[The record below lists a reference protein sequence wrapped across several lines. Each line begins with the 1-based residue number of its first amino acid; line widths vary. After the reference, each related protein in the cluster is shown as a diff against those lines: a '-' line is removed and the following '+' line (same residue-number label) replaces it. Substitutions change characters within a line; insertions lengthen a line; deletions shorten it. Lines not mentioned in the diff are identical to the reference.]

1 MDIFICK
8 SIGKRAYEMSIFY
21 NGNEWRNSLDNFKE
35 RIETIRYAETV
46 SEKVNKA
53 KEILSITDYILK
65 YDALSIF
72 DGMKLNDE
80 DNYFKRFLEYRSEAS
95 IEYQYVDCDAS
106 LLCVTMYVLLSNIL
120 KVDNILPQYRSS
132 VKYEIR
138 KDGMRFKGDTL
149 TSALYPIKLYLGCL
163 WEKAHESKRLQANKK
178 YLEFYQL
185 FDYVAKTGIPVA
197 PEGEWIEY
205 CLKHSDTIWNAMD
218 EPVRQFLR
226 SYMMFGNY
234 MRIPGNSYLTGNKR
248 WLSFNTARSNRGK
261 WDTVDTLLIK
271 IYVFYRCHDVT
282 YLESI
287 FTEQHRAIAQE
298 TISWLKEFK
307 DWKTFLEENC
317 LYAFVNSDSLI
328 PICMK
333 TGKEINGISAEKYDA
348 IPKNYQEFLV
358 FFRQLAERIQAR
370 NVCLYEKI
378 IKKDR

>member
-21 NGNEWRNSLDNFKE
+21 NENEWRNSLDNFKE
-35 RIETIRYAETV
+35 RIDAIRYAETV
-46 SEKVNKA
+46 SEKVNNA
-53 KEILSITDYILK
+53 KGLLSYTDFIMK

-72 DGMKLNDE
+72 DGMKLESE

-120 KVDNILPQYRSS
+120 KADNILPQYRSG

-138 KDGMRFKGDTL
+138 KGGMRFKGDTL

-163 WEKAHESKRLQANKK
+163 WEKVHESKRLQANKK

-205 CLKHSDTIWNAMD
+205 CLKHSDTIWNVMD
-218 EPVRQFLR
+218 EPVKQFLS

-234 MRIPGNSYLTGNKR
+234 MRVPGKSYSTGNKR
-248 WLSFNTARSNRGK
+248 WTSFNTARSNRGK

-271 IYVFYRCHDVT
+271 IYAFYRWHDVS

-333 TGKEINGISAEKYDA
+333 TGKTINGISAEKYDA

-358 FFRQLAERIQAR
+358 FFGQLAERIQAR
-370 NVCLYEKI
+370 NVYLYKKI
-378 IKKDR
+378 IQKDR

>member
-8 SIGKRAYEMSIFY
+8 LIVKVAYGMSIFY
-21 NGNEWRNSLDNFKE
+21 NENEWRNSLDNFKE
-35 RIETIRYAETV
+35 RVDAIRYAETV

-53 KEILSITDYILK
+53 KEILNTTDYILK

-72 DGMKLNDE
+72 DGMKINGE

-120 KVDNILPQYRSS
+120 KMDNILPQYRSS

-138 KDGMRFKGDTL
+138 NVGMRFKGDTL

-163 WEKAHESKRLQANKK
+163 WENVHENKRLQANKK

-205 CLKHSDTIWNAMD
+205 CLKYSDIIWNVMD
-218 EPVRQFLR
+218 EPVRKFLR

-234 MRIPGNSYLTGNKR
+234 MRIPGNSYLTENKR
-248 WLSFNTARSNRGK
+248 WISFNTARSNRGK

-271 IYVFYRCHDVT
+271 IYAFYKWNDVR

-317 LYAFVNSDSLI
+317 LYSFVNQDSLI

-333 TGKEINGISAEKYDA
+333 TGKAINGGSVERYDA

-358 FFRQLAERIQAR
+358 FFEQLDERIQAR
-370 NVCLYEKI
+370 NVCLYKKI
-378 IKKDR
+378 IQKDR

>member
-8 SIGKRAYEMSIFY
+8 SIGKVAYGMSIFD
-21 NGNEWRNSLDNFKE
+21 NENEWRNSLDNFKE
-35 RIETIRYAETV
+35 RIEAIRYAETV
-46 SEKVNKA
+46 SEKANKA
-53 KEILSITDYILK
+53 IELLSTTDYILK

-95 IEYQYVDCDAS
+95 IEYKYVDCDAS

-120 KVDNILPQYRSS
+120 KMDNILPQYRSS

-163 WEKAHESKRLQANKK
+163 WEKVHENKRLQANEK
-178 YLEFYQL
+178 YLEFYRL
-185 FDYVAKTGIPVA
+185 FNYVAKTGIPVA

-205 CLKHSDTIWNAMD
+205 CLKHSDIIWNVMG
-218 EPVRQFLR
+218 EPVKQFLK

-261 WDTVDTLLIK
+261 WDTIDTLLIK
-271 IYVFYRCHDVT
+271 IYAFYKWHDVT

-298 TISWLKEFK
+298 TVSWLKEFK
-307 DWKTFLEENC
+307 DWETFLEENC
-317 LYAFVNSDSLI
+317 LYTFVNSDSLI

-333 TGKEINGISAEKYDA
+333 TGKVINGISVERYNA
-348 IPKNYQEFLV
+348 IPEDYQEFLV
-358 FFRQLAERIQAR
+358 FFEQLAERIRTR
-370 NVCLYEKI
+370 NICLYKKI
-378 IKKDR
+378 IQKNR

>member
-1 MDIFICK
+1 M
-8 SIGKRAYEMSIFY
+8 
-21 NGNEWRNSLDNFKE
+21 DNFKE
-35 RIETIRYAETV
+35 RIEAIRYAETV
-46 SEKVNKA
+46 SEKVSKA
-53 KEILSITDYILK
+53 KEILSNTDYILR

-72 DGMKLNDE
+72 DGIKLNDE

-95 IEYQYVDCDAS
+95 IEYKYVDCDVS

-120 KVDNILPQYRSS
+120 KADNILPQYRSN

-138 KDGMRFKGDTL
+138 KDGIRFKGDTL

-163 WEKAHESKRLQANKK
+163 WEKVHENKRLQENKN

-205 CLKHSDTIWNAMD
+205 CLQHSDTIWNVMD

-271 IYVFYRCHDVT
+271 IYAFYRWNDVM

-298 TISWLKEFK
+298 TVYWLKEFK
-307 DWKTFLEENC
+307 DWETFLEENC
-317 LYAFVNSDSLI
+317 LYSFVNQDSLI

-333 TGKEINGISAEKYDA
+333 TGKAINGGSVEQYDA
-348 IPKNYQEFLV
+348 IPKHYQEFLV
-358 FFRQLAERIQAR
+358 FFGQLAERIQAR
-370 NVCLYEKI
+370 NVCLYKKI
-378 IKKDR
+378 IQKDR

>member
-8 SIGKRAYEMSIFY
+8 SIGKEAYGMSIFD
-21 NGNEWRNSLDNFKE
+21 NENEWRNSLDNFKE
-35 RIETIRYAETV
+35 RIEAIRYAETV
-46 SEKVNKA
+46 SEKANKA
-53 KEILSITDYILK
+53 IELLSTTDYILK

-95 IEYQYVDCDAS
+95 IEYKYVDCDAS

-120 KVDNILPQYRSS
+120 KMDNILPQYRSS

-163 WEKAHESKRLQANKK
+163 WEKVHENKRLQANEK
-178 YLEFYQL
+178 YLEFYHL
-185 FDYVAKTGIPVA
+185 FNYVTKTGIPVA

-205 CLKHSDTIWNAMD
+205 CLKHSDIIWNVMG
-218 EPVRQFLR
+218 EPVKQFLR

-234 MRIPGNSYLTGNKR
+234 MRIPGNSYLTGKKR
-248 WLSFNTARSNRGK
+248 WMSFNTARSNRGK

-271 IYVFYRCHDVT
+271 IYAFYKRHDAT
-282 YLESI
+282 CIESI

-298 TISWLKEFK
+298 TVSWLKEFK
-307 DWKTFLEENC
+307 DWETFLEENC
-317 LYAFVNSDSLI
+317 LYTFVNSDSLI

-333 TGKEINGISAEKYDA
+333 TGKAINDGSVEQYDA
-348 IPKNYQEFLV
+348 IPRSYQEFLI
-358 FFRQLAERIQAR
+358 FFGQLAERIQAR
-370 NVCLYEKI
+370 NVCLHKKI
-378 IKKDR
+378 I